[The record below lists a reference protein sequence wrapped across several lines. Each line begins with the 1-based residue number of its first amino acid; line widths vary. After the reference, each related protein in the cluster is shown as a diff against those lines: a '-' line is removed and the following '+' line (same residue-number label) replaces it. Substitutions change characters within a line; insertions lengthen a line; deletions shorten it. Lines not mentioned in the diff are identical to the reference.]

1 MKQENINEFKEII
14 RKSFIINK
22 YLEDYLKD
30 DIMQIMEDYELNPDY
45 NENEMP
51 TIIGYTI
58 NKPDNIVVSISFF
71 DEASEN
77 GIGLETRDININDFL
92 NWLKDN

>member
-1 MKQENINEFKEII
+1 MKQENIKEVLKII

-22 YLEDYLKD
+22 YLENYLKD
-30 DIMQIMEDYELNPDY
+30 DIEQIIEDYDLNPDY

-51 TIIGYTI
+51 TIIGYI
-58 NKPDNIVVSISFF
+58 LNKPDNIVVSINFF
-71 DEASEN
+71 DEGSEN

>member
-30 DIMQIMEDYELNPDY
+30 DIMKIMEDYELNPEY

-58 NKPDNIVVSISFF
+58 NKSNNIVVSISFF
-71 DEASEN
+71 DEGSEN